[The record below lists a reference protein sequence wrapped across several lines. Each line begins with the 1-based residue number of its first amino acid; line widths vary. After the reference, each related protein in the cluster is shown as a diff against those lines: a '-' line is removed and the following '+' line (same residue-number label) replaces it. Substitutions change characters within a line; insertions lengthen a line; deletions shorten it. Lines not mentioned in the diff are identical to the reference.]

1 MPRSL
6 PSTDSR
12 THRQRGFT
20 AIELMIVVGILGIL
34 VALAAPSFQPLIE
47 RWRVRSAAESLE
59 HGIYTARS
67 KAFQLGGDIVIV
79 GSPSTATCTSTGL
92 TDWKCGF
99 IVFQDRNNNNVQDA
113 CNTTPTGECT
123 LWEAPFPPSIE
134 FTAADFLRIDRWGV
148 MTNDALPLTSE
159 IKAKGRD
166 MDHIASAKVCIP
178 RIGAIKRVKGTESC

>member
-6 PSTDSR
+6 PSTYSKNR
-12 THRQRGFT
+12 QQRGFT
-20 AIELMIVVGILGIL
+20 VIELMVVVGILGIL
-34 VALAAPSFQPLIE
+34 TALAAPSFQPLIE
-47 RWRVRSAAESLE
+47 RWRVRSAAETLE

-99 IVFQDRNNNNVQDA
+99 IVFQDRNNNDVQDA

-134 FTAADFLRIDRWGV
+134 FTVADFLRIDRWGA
-148 MTNDALPLTSE
+148 MTGAGIPLTAE
-159 IKAKGRD
+159 VKAKGKD
-166 MDHIASAKVCIP
+166 ITDISSAKVCIP
-178 RIGAIKRVKGTESC
+178 RIGAINRAKGTESC